1 MESFQSLLV
10 NSQIVLYI
18 VQVLVAV
25 ALIGFILIQ
34 QGKGADAGASFG
46 GGGGASG
53 TVFGSQ
59 GGGNFFTKVTAF
71 LAIIFLV
78 NSLLL
83 AYIATQRMNETDTSS
98 LMVGVEEAIQE
109 TEAAASTDIPEAVEA
124 AEESSDIPAIPE

>member
-10 NSQIVLYI
+10 NSQIFLYI

-34 QGKGADAGASFG
+34 QGKGADTGASF
-46 GGGGASG
+46 GGGASG

-59 GGGNFFTKVTAF
+59 GGGNFFTKVTTI
-71 LAIIFLV
+71 LATIFLV

-83 AYIATQRMNETDTSS
+83 GYIATQRMNQTDTSS
-98 LMVGVEEAIQE
+98 LMSGVEEAIQA
-109 TEAAASTDIPEAVEA
+109 TEEAVSSDIPEAVEA
-124 AEESSDIPAIPE
+124 ATESSDIPAIPE